1 MERRLQN
8 KTALVKAPM
17 EKKQKAATRQTED
30 RKPAAINK
38 AKWHDHA
45 IGHGGTLC
53 FAGMRS
59 VRIDDDL
66 KWNMWKTN
74 PSSLPDYLLR
84 FISTNK
90 GEESDLLKLY
100 SHHERF
106 YPGEN
111 WITDDIDRMGAIFLT
126 TKEGQSDLAFS
137 VKGKH
142 VYGFAESDKYILED
156 VDVHE
161 NTQHVKDFA
170 RNHIKNELYPYTPPG
185 SAKTIGEMVHY
196 EGILK
201 SAT

>member
-1 MERRLQN
+1 M
-8 KTALVKAPM
+8 
-17 EKKQKAATRQTED
+17 
-30 RKPAAINK
+30 
-38 AKWHDHA
+38 
-45 IGHGGTLC
+45 
-53 FAGMRS
+53 
-59 VRIDDDL
+59 RIDDDL

-142 VYGFAESDKYILED
+142 VYGFAESDE
-156 VDVHE
+156 
-161 NTQHVKDFA
+161 
-170 RNHIKNELYPYTPPG
+170 
-185 SAKTIGEMVHY
+185 
-196 EGILK
+196 
-201 SAT
+201 